1 MAPKRKQRRAR
12 CAPSPSGD
20 TEPRICQREI
30 HKRLVPHV
38 KEHFDHALAAGVAA
52 GRPWSDCVEAA
63 LNAGRERYSRHW
75 LAATLDLQEPAS
87 DNSEVRMLRA
97 FRDNGGSLPVAWPS
111 TVEASFPLFL
121 GPPPSH
127 HPYPA
132 AFIDCLMTLT
142 RNGAVV
148 YVGND
153 ACDLEEVLQVG
164 DTLSRSNGERIIC
177 VSIAPKASG
186 AAGDH
191 GCQVMPF
198 MGEGR
203 RLSD

>member
-1 MAPKRKQRRAR
+1 MAPKRRQRRAS
-12 CAPSPSGD
+12 APSPSGD
-20 TEPRICQREI
+20 MVPRICQREI

-38 KEHFDHALAAGVAA
+38 KEHFDDALAAGVAA

-63 LNAGRERYSRHW
+63 LNAGRERYSQHW
-75 LAATLDLQEPAS
+75 LAATLDLQEPAL
-87 DNSEVRMLRA
+87 DNSELRMLRA
-97 FRDNGGSLPVAWPS
+97 FRDSGSLPVAWPS
-111 TVEASFPLFL
+111 VEASFPLFL
-121 GPPPSH
+121 GPPPSD

-132 AFIDCLMTLT
+132 AFIDCLITVT

-148 YVGND
+148 YVGSD

-177 VSIAPKASG
+177 VSITPEASS
-186 AAGDH
+186 AAGDP

-198 MGEGR
+198 SGEGR